1 MKALHD
7 LSLKK
12 TGISKKK
19 QNKKQKKQTRKEKKK
34 RKQILMW
41 VKRNSL
47 LVFERESSKNLKTVK
62 NRQLFLKNVHNRCL
76 TES

>member
-1 MKALHD
+1 
-7 LSLKK
+7 
-12 TGISKKK
+12 
-19 QNKKQKKQTRKEKKK
+19 
-34 RKQILMW
+34 MW

>member
-19 QNKKQKKQTRKEKKK
+19 NNKKTQTRKEKKK
-34 RKQILMW
+34 RKPILMW
-41 VKRNSL
+41 LKRNSL
-47 LVFERESSKNLKTVK
+47 LVFEHESSKNLKTVK
-62 NRQLFLKNVHNRCL
+62 NRQLFLKKVHNRCL